1 MAQRARQARVAERP
15 TRSDATAEAV
25 RPRLFDR
32 DPLFRLLDPY
42 LSANWRRLWLVL
54 CAYLVVTV
62 GALVAVAAL
71 NGTLTSPSLER
82 DFNIDVHRFPAF
94 SWFAG
99 TDLPK
104 DSTSS
109 TAIPLLRDYSL
120 LLAAIFVSVHT
131 TLLHRQWHSLGSFS
145 RDLWESGSIRPGALP
160 GGSIDE
166 FDAETDR
173 LMHQPL
179 WYVIPLVISGALV
192 ALVYDTLQR
201 KGIYASLD
209 PGTPDWQRDA
219 FRNWWANGDEGMSAK
234 YLECLFLFWTFYYI
248 LRHNVIGVV
257 AQLRLRVLFPMRAVR
272 STFDFGAPG
281 ADLETA
287 RRTMALMIR
296 QVATS
301 TILLAFPF
309 FMLLLACPDGVQ
321 DFVAFFALIFIV
333 LSPSYIIMPT
343 MRFNRHVALAYDEV
357 HAQLAVR
364 EQEARQTKRSN
375 DLILVTLDRLRL
387 ADAPRTLLSTVQV
400 LAFSVIYLIPVATFF
415 DWGLQRLL

>member
-1 MAQRARQARVAERP
+1 
-15 TRSDATAEAV
+15 
-25 RPRLFDR
+25 
-32 DPLFRLLDPY
+32 
-42 LSANWRRLWLVL
+42 
-54 CAYLVVTV
+54 
-62 GALVAVAAL
+62 
-71 NGTLTSPSLER
+71 
-82 DFNIDVHRFPAF
+82 
-94 SWFAG
+94 
-99 TDLPK
+99 
-104 DSTSS
+104 
-109 TAIPLLRDYSL
+109 
-120 LLAAIFVSVHT
+120 
-131 TLLHRQWHSLGSFS
+131 
-145 RDLWESGSIRPGALP
+145 
-160 GGSIDE
+160 
-166 FDAETDR
+166 
-173 LMHQPL
+173 
-179 WYVIPLVISGALV
+179 
-192 ALVYDTLQR
+192 
-201 KGIYASLD
+201 
-209 PGTPDWQRDA
+209 
-219 FRNWWANGDEGMSAK
+219 
-234 YLECLFLFWTFYYI
+234 
-248 LRHNVIGVV
+248 
-257 AQLRLRVLFPMRAVR
+257 MRAVR